1 MQIIGANK
9 APRMEEVEVQVG
21 STDGLPQGD
30 PGLWALHLPGEVLRS
45 PVPQPLSPHHL
56 SSDALSL
63 GATLS

>member
-1 MQIIGANK
+1 MQIIDANK

-30 PGLWALHLPGEVLRS
+30 AGLWAPRLPGEVPPS
-45 PVPQPLSPHHL
+45 PVPQPLAPHHL